1 MVTFRIISI
10 GKPPKD
16 WRSEAFQH
24 YRKLISPFACIEEV
38 FVKEQKV
45 SESSGVEDALKR
57 EADSLLKALS
67 TGGYSIALGKSGKQ
81 HSSVELARHLEGLF
95 HRFSKCDLVIGGP
108 HGLHESL
115 LRTVDEIVSFS
126 HLTFPHDLAR
136 ILLAEQLYRTMSILN
151 NLPYHR

>member
-24 YRKLISPFACIEEV
+24 YRKLISPFANIEEV

-57 EADSLLKALS
+57 EADSLLKTLS
-67 TGGYSIALGKSGKQ
+67 TGGYGIALDKSGKQ
-81 HSSVELARHLEGLF
+81 YSSEELARHLEGLF
-95 HRFSKCDLVIGGP
+95 HQSSRYDLVIGGP
-108 HGLHESL
+108 HGIHGSF
-115 LRTVDEIVSFS
+115 LRTVDETVSLS

-136 ILLAEQLYRTMSILN
+136 ILLAEQLYRAMSILN

>member
-16 WRSEAFQH
+16 WRSDAFQH
-24 YRKLISPFACIEEV
+24 YRKLISPFAGIEEV
-38 FVKEQKV
+38 FVKEQRV

-57 EADSLLKALS
+57 EANSLMKVLAN
-67 TGGYSIALGKSGKQ
+67 GGYRIALDRSGKQ
-81 HSSVELARHLEGLF
+81 QSSVELARHLEGLF
-95 HRFSKCDLVIGGP
+95 HRFSKYDLVIGGP
-108 HGLHESL
+108 HGLHESV
-115 LRTVDEIVSFS
+115 LRTVDETVSFS

-136 ILLAEQLYRTMSILN
+136 ILLAEQLYRAMSILN

>member
-16 WRSEAFQH
+16 WRSEAFHH
-24 YRKLISPFACIEEV
+24 YRKLISPFASIEEV

-45 SESSGVEDALKR
+45 SESSGVEKALKR
-57 EADSLLKALS
+57 EANCLLKVLAN
-67 TGGYSIALGKSGKQ
+67 GGYSIALAKSGSQ
-81 HSSVELARHLEGLF
+81 YSSVELARHLEGLF
-95 HRFSKCDLVIGGP
+95 QRFSKYDLIIGGP

-115 LRTVDEIVSFS
+115 LRTVDETVSFS

-136 ILLAEQLYRTMSILN
+136 ILLAEQLYRAMSILN